1 MGKKDKNRNQ
11 EIDLLKLGY
20 MLLGKIWFLILF
32 TVVAGGIAFAYTYLF
47 VTPLYKSSVTLYVNN
62 NTNKENTTYVSS
74 ADLNASAKLVDTY
87 AAIIQ
92 SNSVL
97 SIVINETGKAISTSG
112 LKSRVSIHAVN
123 ETEVFVVSVVDE
135 NPEMAAKIAKAF
147 SNAVISELPMIIE
160 GTSVKVIDSPV
171 VPTSKNSPNYIRNI
185 EMGALLGLV
194 LSAMFFVLRDL
205 LDRSIKSVEDFSQWD
220 YPVLASVPDL
230 DEDSQYG
237 YGRKKSHKKSADD
250 KDEEKE
256 GSES

>member
-32 TVVAGGIAFAYTYLF
+32 TVLAGGIAFAYTYLL

-87 AAIIQ
+87 SAIIQ

-97 SIVINETGKAISTSG
+97 SIVINETGKAISTG
-112 LKSRVSIHAVN
+112 ALKSRVSIHAVN

-147 SNAVISELPMIIE
+147 SNAVVSELPMIIE
-160 GTSVKVIDSPV
+160 GTSVKIIDSPV
-171 VPTSKNSPNYIRNI
+171 VPNAPSSPNYIRNI

-220 YPVLASVPDL
+220 YPVLASVPDM
-230 DEDSQYG
+230 EEENQYR
-237 YGRKKSHKKSADD
+237 YGRKKVN
-250 KDEEKE
+250 EKNVANDNE
-256 GSES
+256 METKE